1 MSDQKSFLL
10 RLPKP
15 LLDAYQKWAADE
27 LRSLNGQL
35 EYVLRN
41 ALKAEGR
48 LPQPLDPAKP
58 SEPPPEKAQRLKK

>member
-1 MSDQKSFLL
+1 MAVQKSFLL

-15 LLDAYQKWAADE
+15 LLDAYQKWAEDE

-35 EYVLRN
+35 EYVLRQ

-48 LPQPLDPAKP
+48 FPKALDA
-58 SEPPPEKAQRLKK
+58 EKGVHKIDRKRA

>member
-1 MSDQKSFLL
+1 MSETKSFLL

-15 LLDAYQKWAADE
+15 ILDAYAKWAEDE

-48 LPQPLDPAKP
+48 LPKEFDPSRAAAA
-58 SEPPPEKAQRLKK
+58 EKKKGAGSKE

>member
-15 LLDAYQKWAADE
+15 ILEAYQKWAEDE

-35 EYVLRN
+35 EYVLRKV
-41 ALKAEGR
+41 LKEEGR
-48 LPQPLDPAKP
+48 MPRLDEAKR
-58 SEPPPEKAQRLKK
+58 SKEK

>member
-1 MSDQKSFLL
+1 MAEQKPFLL

-15 LLDAYQKWAADE
+15 LLEAYQKWAEDE
-27 LRSLNGQL
+27 LRSLNGQF

-48 LPQPLDPAKP
+48 TVKGDGPEAVAKAKALK
-58 SEPPPEKAQRLKK
+58 EK